1 MILYVSLI
9 MPGFVTVPLIK
20 LLLNTLMSDPSME
33 AAKIWARDQF
43 LPAMVDATVEF
54 RLSNRQKYLLICRFA
69 GVVTKIGWA
78 FLWQEQ
84 FSPLPTWIFTNMVMR
99 VAVFLTPSVNAFAT
113 FIGGMPETD
122 LGIVQGINV
131 YPGAKYCNVHSPHAL
146 WHQTGNGFL
155 DFVMMGDFV
164 YGLISAS
171 E

>member
-20 LLLNTLMSDPSME
+20 LLLNTLMNDPSME
-33 AAKIWARDQF
+33 VAKIWARDQF

-54 RLSNRQKYLLICRFA
+54 RLSNEQKYQLICRFA
-69 GVVTKIGWA
+69 GVATKIGWA

-113 FIGGMPETD
+113 ALGGMPETD
-122 LGIVQGINV
+122 LGIV
-131 YPGAKYCNVHSPHAL
+131 
-146 WHQTGNGFL
+146 
-155 DFVMMGDFV
+155 
-164 YGLISAS
+164 
-171 E
+171 